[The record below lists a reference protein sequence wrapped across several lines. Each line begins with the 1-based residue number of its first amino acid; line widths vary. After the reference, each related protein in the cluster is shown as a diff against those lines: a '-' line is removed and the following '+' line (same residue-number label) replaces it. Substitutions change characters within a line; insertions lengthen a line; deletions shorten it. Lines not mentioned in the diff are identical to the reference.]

1 MLIHVNTVAK
11 GPLSVHRLRPHPLR
25 ELGVQTVE
33 DLRRLD
39 PVYEAPDVIAVR
51 VHGGE
56 APVVRS
62 SVMWLRMEE
71 KKDQDPL

>member
-1 MLIHVNTVAK
+1 MLIHVNIVAK
-11 GPLSVHRLRPHPLR
+11 WPLSVCRLLPHPLR

-33 DLRRLD
+33 DVRRLD
-39 PVYEAPDVIAVR
+39 PVDDAPDVITVR

-62 SVMWLRMEE
+62 SVMWL
-71 KKDQDPL
+71 